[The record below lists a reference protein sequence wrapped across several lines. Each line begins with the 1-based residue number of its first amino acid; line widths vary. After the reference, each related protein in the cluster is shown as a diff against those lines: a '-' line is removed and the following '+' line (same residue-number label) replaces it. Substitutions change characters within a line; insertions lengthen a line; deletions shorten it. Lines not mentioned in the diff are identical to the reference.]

1 MEAAIGIEP
10 MNKGFAD
17 LWNSFVPTCKCL
29 YLHVFFYPSG
39 YVRTTPYK
47 QVQTGAYYR
56 FYYRILLAPVFRR

>member
-1 MEAAIGIEP
+1 
-10 MNKGFAD
+10 
-17 LWNSFVPTCKCL
+17 L